1 MDDSCIFCKI
11 SSKQIETD
19 IVFESD
25 NVIVFHDREPSA
37 EKHFLV
43 VPKKHIVNFLDL
55 TEKELVWEMDEIMR
69 KLVIDNNLDSS
80 GYKVLFNGGY
90 YQHVQHVHW
99 HLLGGKMLNN

>member
-11 SSKQIETD
+11 SSKEIETD
-19 IVFESD
+19 IVFESE

-55 TEKELVWEMDEIMR
+55 TEKELIWEMDEIMR
-69 KLVIDNNLDSS
+69 KLVIDNNLNSS

-99 HLLGGKMLNN
+99 HLLGGKMLIK

>member
-37 EKHFLV
+37 EKHFLI